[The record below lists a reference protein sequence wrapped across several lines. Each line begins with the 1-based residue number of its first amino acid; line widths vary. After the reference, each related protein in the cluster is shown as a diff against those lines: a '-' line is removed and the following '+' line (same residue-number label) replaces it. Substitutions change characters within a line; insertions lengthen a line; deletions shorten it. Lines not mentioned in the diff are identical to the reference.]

1 MQKIVVICGPTGT
14 GKTSIG
20 IELAKEF
27 GGEIVSADS
36 GAVYKGLDIG
46 TAKPSK
52 EERVQAP
59 HHLIDIIEPNESFDA
74 ARFASLADET
84 IVDIAG
90 RGKLPIIVGGTG
102 LYIKALIQGLAE
114 APSRDDV
121 YRKELEVIRKEK
133 GTPYLYKILSEK
145 DPKTALKL
153 KANDS
158 TRVIRALEV
167 FHSTG
172 RSISEIHKEHKFKE
186 RRYEALK
193 IGITLPREE
202 LYKKL
207 EERVDSM
214 IKAGLED
221 EVRRLVDR
229 YGSDAQALKAV
240 GYREICDVIASGA
253 KQSPETNCLQG
264 IATSACGGLAMTKA
278 LIKRNTRHYAKRQL
292 TWFRADKEIKWF
304 EPSSLKEIKKVVAEF
319 SGGC

>member
-1 MQKIVVICGPTGT
+1 MVVICGPTGT

-27 GGEIVSADS
+27 GGEIISADS
-36 GAVYKGLDIG
+36 GAVYKDLDIG

-52 EERVQAP
+52 EERAHVP

-74 ARFASLADET
+74 ARFVALADNAISD
-84 IVDIAG
+84 IVA
-90 RGKLPIIVGGTG
+90 RGKLPIVVGGTG
-102 LYIKALIQGLAE
+102 LYIKALIQGLAD
-114 APSRDDV
+114 APPRDDE
-121 YRKELEVIRKEK
+121 YRKELEAIRREK
-133 GTPYLYKILSEK
+133 GTPYLYKLLTEK

-186 RRYEALK
+186 RRHDALK

-202 LYKKL
+202 LYKKV
-207 EERVDSM
+207 EERVDGM

-221 EVRRLVDR
+221 EVRGLVER
-229 YGSDAQALKAV
+229 FGSDAQALKAV
-240 GYREICDVIASGA
+240 GYKEMVRKLAPSEVEGCVSVEVRKEEDVA
-253 KQSPETNCLQG
+253 E
-264 IATSACGGLAMTKA
+264 

-304 EPSSLKEIKKVVAEF
+304 EYSRLKEIKKVLADF
-319 SGGC
+319 LG